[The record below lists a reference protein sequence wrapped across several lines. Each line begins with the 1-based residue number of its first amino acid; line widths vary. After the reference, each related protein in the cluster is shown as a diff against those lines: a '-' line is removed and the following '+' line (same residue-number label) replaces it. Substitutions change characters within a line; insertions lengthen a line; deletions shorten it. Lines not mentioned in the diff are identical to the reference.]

1 MILFDIGAN
10 RGDAVIAGLKQGY
23 KVIAIEPSRIF
34 GQLVKNFIYNS
45 SVIPLKY
52 AISDKSDELVE
63 FYEAEEDGLSTLNKN
78 WLTSDEM
85 PYNGK
90 SYRTTYASTITID
103 NLAYQYGHPDLIK
116 IDVEGA
122 EWNVLR
128 GMTRSYG
135 VVTFEWTLATMN
147 EHQKQLEYLASLG
160 YTKVGPQFIEHHLQ
174 QPSEWFNLSD
184 FDFISWRTANAH
196 YWETNGWKVSMLRP
210 TADVG
215 MVWVRY
221 NNEHQLKTEKATK

>member
-10 RGDAVIAGLKQGY
+10 HGDAVIAGLKQGY

-52 AISDKSDELVE
+52 AVSDTNDELVE

-103 NLAYQYGHPDLIK
+103 NLAYKYGHPDLIK

-122 EWNVLR
+122 EWSVLN
-128 GMTRSYG
+128 GMMCKYPLL
-135 VVTFEWTLATMN
+135 TFEWTDVTLA
-147 EHQKQLEYLASLG
+147 EHQQQL
-160 YTKVGPQFIEHHLQ
+160 
-174 QPSEWFNLSD
+174 
-184 FDFISWRTANAH
+184 H
-196 YWETNGWKVSMLRP
+196 Y
-210 TADVG
+210 
-215 MVWVRY
+215 
-221 NNEHQLKTEKATK
+221 Q

>member
-34 GQLVKNFIYNS
+34 GQLVKNFVYNS
-45 SVIPLKY
+45 SVIPLRY
-52 AISDKSDELVE
+52 AVSNTNDELVE

-90 SYRTTYASTITID
+90 FYRTTYASTITID
-103 NLAYQYGHPDLIK
+103 YLAYKYGHPDLIK

-122 EWNVLR
+122 EWNVLK

-160 YTKVGPQFIEHHLQ
+160 YTEVGPQFIEHHLQ
-174 QPSEWFNLSD
+174 PPSEWFNLSN
-184 FDFISWRTANAH
+184 FDFIGWRTANAH
-196 YWETNGWKVSMLRP
+196 YWETDGWKVSMLRP
-210 TADVG
+210 TSDVG
-215 MVWVRY
+215 MVWVKC